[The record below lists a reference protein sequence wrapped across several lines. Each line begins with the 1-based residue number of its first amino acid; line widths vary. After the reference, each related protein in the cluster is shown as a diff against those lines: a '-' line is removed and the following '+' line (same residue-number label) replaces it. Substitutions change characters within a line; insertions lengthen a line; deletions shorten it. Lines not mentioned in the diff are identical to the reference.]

1 MLLISCGHFT
11 IFTLQVY
18 LMQNTSSQIYRKY
31 KHIDEKVINLNLM
44 HVLNLFKIVYFI
56 SF

>member
-1 MLLISCGHFT
+1 MLLISCEHFA

-18 LMQNTSSQIYRKY
+18 LIQNTSSQIYRKC

-44 HVLNLFKIVYFI
+44 HVLNLY
-56 SF
+56 